1 LKTAFRQIKSTHTC
15 LIACSLLLL
24 ILMLFGP
31 LSSASAVSLRGMAED
46 GTRHFVCESAC
57 GRVRVKKIDK
67 NRYRIFSIGYSG
79 DLEATSAKQA
89 ARKACGELSMDGSKR
104 SPPQPSRGG
113 ACR

>member
-1 LKTAFRQIKSTHTC
+1 LKKAFQQITITHACSTACGLF
-15 LIACSLLLL
+15 SLLL
-24 ILMLFGP
+24 MLLGAFN
-31 LSSASAVSLRGMAED
+31 SASAVSLRGIAED

-57 GRVRVKKIDK
+57 GKVRVKKIDK

-79 DLEATSAKQA
+79 DLEATSEKQA
-89 ARKACGELSMDGSKR
+89 ARKACSEVSMDGSKR

>member
-1 LKTAFRQIKSTHTC
+1 MTAFRQIKIIRSYS
-15 LIACSLLLL
+15 IICSLLFLS
-24 ILMLFGP
+24 LMLSGHFN
-31 LSSASAVSLRGMAED
+31 SASAVSLRGMAED

-67 NRYRIFSIGYSG
+67 KRYRIFSIGYSG
-79 DLEATSAKQA
+79 DLEATSEKQA